1 MGQLVLA
8 VTMLALCAALPAYG
22 ADAESA
28 YTLSIKDH
36 RFDPAEL
43 EVPAGKK
50 IRLTVKNLDPTPEEF
65 ESKGLKREKV
75 IKGGAD
81 AVIMIGP
88 LKPGTYRF
96 YGEYNEKTAQGR
108 IVVK

>member
-1 MGQLVLA
+1 MGKLALA
-8 VTMLALCAALPAYG
+8 VTMLALCAALPAYA
-22 ADAESA
+22 ADAEPA

-65 ESKGLKREKV
+65 ESKDLKREKV
-75 IKGGAD
+75 IKGGAE
-81 AVIMIGP
+81 AVIMVGP

-108 IVVK
+108 IIVK